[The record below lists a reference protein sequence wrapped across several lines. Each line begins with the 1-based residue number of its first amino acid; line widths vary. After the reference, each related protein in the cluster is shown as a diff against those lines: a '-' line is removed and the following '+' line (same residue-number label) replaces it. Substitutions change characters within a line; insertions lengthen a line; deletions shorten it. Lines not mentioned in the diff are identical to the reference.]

1 MTVAMASVLELWRW
15 PVKGMGG
22 ERMPSLRLDARGVGG
37 DRSHA
42 VLRREDDG
50 TWMALSE
57 RQQPRLAAWTAAYP
71 FNIGANVNPASPP
84 LALATS
90 PAGRT
95 FVWNDPRLRH
105 ALEDDLG
112 HPVDLRR
119 DIAGLQHAE
128 RTVLISWGDADPRV
142 LRSNVHLD
150 GGDDVAVPGQTL
162 EFPGGVRLRVL
173 RPCPRGGAYARVV
186 GSGRVAVQGSGAFGR

>member
-1 MTVAMASVLELWRW
+1 MASVLELWRW

-50 TWMALSE
+50 TWTALSE
-57 RQQPRLAAWTAAYP
+57 RQQPRLAAWIAAYP
-71 FNIGANVNPASPP
+71 FNIGANVEPASPP

-90 PAGRT
+90 PGGRT

-112 HPVDLRR
+112 HAVSLRR
-119 DIAGLQHAE
+119 DIAGLQHAD
-128 RTVLISWGDADPRV
+128 RTVLVSWGDADPRT
-142 LRSNVHLD
+142 LRANVHLD
-150 GGDDVAVPGQTL
+150 GGDELAVPGLTL
-162 EFPGGVRLRVL
+162 EFAGGVRLRVL
-173 RPCPRGGAYARVV
+173 RPCPRGGAYARVT
-186 GSGRVAVQGSGAFGR
+186 GSGRLAADVRMQ